1 MDKCCGTCAYHR
13 YDELTDDWVRSNDMS
28 ENYADYTDYNDS
40 CIDWEEREQ
49 Y

>member
-13 YDELTDDWVRSNDMS
+13 YDREMEEWLCRNDES

-40 CIDWEEREQ
+40 CIDWEEREE

>member
-13 YDELTDDWVRSNDMS
+13 YDREMEECVCRNDIS
-28 ENYADYTDYNDS
+28 ENYADYTDYNDR